1 METIQETTANEPSKF
16 SIKLETIM
24 QDFVSEINHCQE
36 QSNLWQ
42 ERKRQLQSKMT
53 ETLQQIQK
61 QCNVVPTFARKEL
74 TVPQL
79 IREFL
84 EKNGP
89 ARPREIRK
97 FLLGLGR
104 NTNPGVALGRLVAE
118 GAIKNTER
126 GVYTLP

>member
-1 METIQETTANEPSKF
+1 METFESGKLPENDF
-16 SIKLETIM
+16 SSKLETM
-24 QDFVSEINHCQE
+24 VKDFTTEISHCQAQAE
-36 QSNLWQ
+36 LWL
-42 ERKRQLQSKMT
+42 ERKKLLQTQMT
-53 ETLQQIQK
+53 DALQQIQK
-61 QCNVVPTFARKEL
+61 QFGIEQKASKKES

-89 ARPREIRK
+89 ARSREIRK

-118 GAIKNTER
+118 GAIKNIER
-126 GVYTLP
+126 GVYSLS